1 MTVVVSLTI
10 DCHSLHA
17 RTGAITPCGG
27 DGLSLSLLFRSLALT
42 TGADL
47 RRQLSPDSIT
57 YLLLI

>member
-17 RTGAITPCGG
+17 RTGAITPCGGG

-57 YLLLI
+57 YF